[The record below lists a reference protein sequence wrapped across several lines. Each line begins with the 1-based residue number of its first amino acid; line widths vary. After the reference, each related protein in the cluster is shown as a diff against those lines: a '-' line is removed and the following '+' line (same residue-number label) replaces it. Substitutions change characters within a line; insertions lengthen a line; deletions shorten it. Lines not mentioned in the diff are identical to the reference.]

1 MDRKTTLTGAALA
14 ALAFAAGCAHHHH
27 GKDAGAKPAGATAAV
42 KGECHGVNECK
53 GKGACGSG
61 DNHACAGQNTC
72 KGLGWLSLTK
82 AECDAKGG
90 TFKGG

>member
-1 MDRKTTLTGAALA
+1 MDRKTTALTGAALA
-14 ALAFAAGCAHHHH
+14 ALALAGCAHQH
-27 GKDAGAKPAGATAAV
+27 GAKASAPQAAAGP
-42 KGECHGVNECK
+42 KGECHGVNACK
-53 GKGACGSG
+53 GKGACGNG
-61 DNHACAGQNTC
+61 ADAACAGQNTC

>member
-14 ALAFAAGCAHHHH
+14 ALALAAGCAHHHH
-27 GKDAGAKPAGATAAV
+27 GKQDAGKAADGAAAV

-82 AECDAKGG
+82 GECDAKGG